1 MTQHGDDAIKDC
13 FVATTRTATVDA
25 DRCALIHECCEGH
38 IPAIVHIAKAMIVA
52 HTDLVEEHFVES
64 GAAVHLFE
72 WANLDVRVMHV
83 DDEAG
88 EPLVLRQ

>member
-1 MTQHGDDAIKDC
+1 
-13 FVATTRTATVDA
+13 
-25 DRCALIHECCEGH
+25 
-38 IPAIVHIAKAMIVA
+38 MIVA